1 MIIRYNFPSQKNK
14 FRAKSSKNKPLSK
27 NSRISANYGS
37 KCFKNVKQS
46 SRWEK
51 RWFVKRNE
59 KLCELL
65 RRFLSKYF
73 IYLSLNNNIKI
84 PLFERLG
91 VIEVRNIYGKYFVFH
106 MNLAIQEACRI
117 LNESIISIEKSS
129 LSNTLWNSYY
139 KGS

>member
-1 MIIRYNFPSQKNK
+1 MTIRYNFCHKKINFEPKVLRTNLLAKILGSQQTMVTNAIKTQ
-14 FRAKSSKNKPLSK
+14 
-27 NSRISANYGS
+27 
-37 KCFKNVKQS
+37 VKQ
-46 SRWEK
+46 K
-51 RWFVKRNE
+51 KPWFVKCNE

-91 VIEVRNIYGKYFVFH
+91 FFEVRNIWGKYFVFH

-117 LNESIISIEKSS
+117 LDESIISIEKSS